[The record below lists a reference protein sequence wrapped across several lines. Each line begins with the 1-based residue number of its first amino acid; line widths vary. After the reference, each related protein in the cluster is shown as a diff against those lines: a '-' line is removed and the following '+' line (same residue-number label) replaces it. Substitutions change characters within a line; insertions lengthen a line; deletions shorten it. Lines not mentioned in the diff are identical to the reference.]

1 MSNTAYL
8 LTGDKLQYLLKV
20 LNSKIIEFA
29 FKTYYSTSMGNTGIR
44 WLNQYIMNLPIVV
57 PLYDTE
63 QAITNSTGIEI
74 EQHLG
79 DLYHLSDLE
88 MQFISASVKQ

>member
-1 MSNTAYL
+1 
-8 LTGDKLQYLLKV
+8 
-20 LNSKIIEFA
+20 
-29 FKTYYSTSMGNTGIR
+29 MGNTGIR